1 MNRRHVAVAA
11 TMIVLGGVGLVVG
24 VVAVAS
30 GEAVLVGLAA
40 IGALVAVLG
49 AVFLRDTARA
59 ARVPG
64 GSGRRRPDT
73 DDSGHHV
80 YPGPTG
86 DVGSEW
92 HVNRQRDGDS
102 SGGSESVGGTGGDAG
117 GGWSGWSGSDSGSG
131 WSGGGDSGGGGGGGS
146 S

>member
-11 TMIVLGGVGLVVG
+11 TMMVLGVVGLVVG

-40 IGALVAVLG
+40 IGALVAVIG
-49 AVFLRDTARA
+49 ALLLRDTIRA
-59 ARVPG
+59 ARVTGSPG
-64 GSGRRRPDT
+64 RRRRPDT
-73 DDSGHHV
+73 DEGGHSV

-92 HVNRQRDGDS
+92 HVNRQRDGDDS
-102 SGGSESVGGTGGDAG
+102 SGGTDPVSGGT
-117 GGWSGWSGSDSGSG
+117 SGDSGGG
-131 WSGGGDSGGGGGGGS
+131 WSGGGDSGGGGS